1 MRAALSILLA
11 TSMVCFLDAPLLAR
25 SSGRLQGQSNLLK
38 AEPAP
43 PGAGQSPALVLE
55 DGMPVL
61 LELSH
66 DLSSA
71 DASEGN
77 RVEFEV
83 IEDVKVNDAI
93 VIAKGAVAMG
103 TITMAKHSRRL
114 GRGGKMD
121 MAIETVKLVDGA
133 RAPLRAVK
141 KARGGGEG
149 GDIAGSMAASAFF
162 FPLFT
167 PFFLMMHGNEVR
179 IPEGTEV
186 TAYVQGPIV
195 LDAGRFVDNEV
206 ARKAIAETHAGS
218 RRESKMISFEVKST
232 PEGADIQVD
241 GKPIGITPYTLRL
254 RSGSHT
260 LKLNKRGYEDWEEAI
275 AVGKDAT
282 TGIDV
287 MLPRK

>member
-11 TSMVCFLDAPLLAR
+11 TLLVSSVRSPLLAR
-25 SSGRLQGQSNLLK
+25 ADEEPQGQPGSRE
-38 AEPAP
+38 ARPAP
-43 PGAGQSPALVLE
+43 PGSERVPALVLE
-55 DGMPVL
+55 DGTPVL

-93 VIAKGAVAMG
+93 VIAKGAIAFG
-103 TITMAKHSRRL
+103 TITMVKHSRRL

-141 KARGGGEG
+141 KARGGGEA
-149 GDIAGSMAASAFF
+149 GDIAGSMAASVFF

-167 PFFLMMHGNEVR
+167 PFFLMMHGSEIR

-186 TAYVQGPIV
+186 TAYIQGPIA
-195 LDAGRFVDNEV
+195 LDAGRFVDNEA
-206 ARKAIAETHAGS
+206 ARKAIAEAHAGS

-232 PEGADIQVD
+232 PEGAEIQVD
-241 GKPIGITPYTLRL
+241 GKPSGVTPCTLRL
-254 RSGSHT
+254 RTGSHMF
-260 LKLNKRGYEDWEEAI
+260 KLNSRGYEDWEEAI
-275 AVGKDAT
+275 AVGKNAT
-282 TGIDV
+282 TAIDV
-287 MLPRK
+287 ILPRK